1 MHDIGLLH
9 WLASDNGWVV
19 YSTVL
24 GTLLLIGIGLPIPE
38 DLILLLAGIAAYNK
52 IVSVQGIFIV
62 CYCGVLAG
70 DIIMYFIGYFFGRK
84 LLYAGTKA
92 RFFSAL
98 NLKRIAEIKRSL
110 RKRRMVVVFAARHL
124 FPIRSATFVAA
135 GTLRIPFWEFIL
147 ADGLAALL
155 RVSVLLYLGHFLAE
169 TVSMETLEY
178 LVSQAHFN
186 IILAVAL
193 IAIGYFIK
201 WRRKKAAIRT
211 STDT

>member
-52 IVSVQGIFIV
+52 IVSIQGIFIV

-70 DIIMYFIGYFFGRK
+70 DIIMYFIGFFFGRK

-147 ADGLAALL
+147 ADGLAALIS
-155 RVSVLLYLGHFLAE
+155 VSVLLFLGHFLAE
-169 TVSMETLEY
+169 TISTDALEH
-178 LVSQAHFN
+178 LVSQAHFY
-186 IILAVAL
+186 IILAVIL
-193 IAIGYFIK
+193 IAVGYYVK
-201 WRRKKAAIRT
+201 RKRKKASLENPTEI
-211 STDT
+211 